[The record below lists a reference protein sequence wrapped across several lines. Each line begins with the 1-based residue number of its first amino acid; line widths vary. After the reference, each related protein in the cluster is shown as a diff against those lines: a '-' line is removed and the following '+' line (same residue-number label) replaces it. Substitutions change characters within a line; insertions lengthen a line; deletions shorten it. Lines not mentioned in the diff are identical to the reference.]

1 MAEQMEQLRDVSRVV
16 STPEALAATEFPDDL
31 LVLPLAPDERL
42 VVGTT
47 PFVVPDPHA
56 IVVGDAGW
64 SARWFDAAD
73 ANAMLDSHCPW
84 DPPRERPSFAQ
95 GMVAGLPVKLWQAE
109 ERTLVIVPHVFA
121 VEFEE
126 RVRP

>member
-1 MAEQMEQLRDVSRVV
+1 MEQLGDAFRVV
-16 STPEALAATEFPDDL
+16 STPEALASTEFPDDL

-56 IVVGDAGW
+56 IVVRDAGW
-64 SARWFDAAD
+64 SVRWFDAAD
-73 ANAMLDSHCPW
+73 AEALLTTHCPW
-84 DPPRERPSFAQ
+84 EPPSERPSFAQ
-95 GMVAGLPVKLWQAE
+95 GMVAGLPVKLWQTE

-126 RVRP
+126 RVGS